1 MLASLILPPFEGRKL
16 DIVCIRGELPIGKT
30 SGRAN
35 MTTMGRRLVGA
46 NRVILL
52 PFLFFTSSMAIAQVY
67 QPLRGSIERMDGQ
80 TLAVRE
86 PGGDAQNVKLAD
98 GVRVFT
104 LKAAS
109 LADVKPGGLV
119 GITTQPQV
127 DGSQKAA
134 EIYIF
139 LDEPTHEPWM
149 FPARRPVISSDEG
162 TLTYIEGPV
171 ISNDGKAVVT
181 KYKDS
186 ERKTPVPEDVRV
198 VVVTP
203 ATVADI
209 KAGQYCFIPN
219 GRQVST
225 GMVAPTIIVGSNSV
239 DFAM

>member
-1 MLASLILPPFEGRKL
+1 
-16 DIVCIRGELPIGKT
+16 
-30 SGRAN
+30 
-35 MTTMGRRLVGA
+35 MTAMARRLLGA
-46 NRVILL
+46 GRVIVF
-52 PFLFFTSSMAIAQVY
+52 PFLIFASSMTIGQVY
-67 QPLRGSIERMDGQ
+67 QSLRGSIESMDGQ

-86 PGGDAQNVKLAD
+86 PSGDAQNVKLAD
-98 GVRVFT
+98 DVRVFT

-119 GITTQPQV
+119 GITAQPQM

-139 LDEPTHEPWM
+139 LDEPTHEPWSL
-149 FPARRPVISSDEG
+149 PARRPIISSDEG
-162 TLTYIEGPV
+162 TLTYIEGSV
-171 ISNDGKAVVT
+171 VSNDGKAVVT

-186 ERKTPVPEDVRV
+186 EKKTPMPEDVRV
-198 VVVTP
+198 VVVSP

-225 GMVAPTIIVGSNSV
+225 GMVAPTIIVGSDSV

>member
-1 MLASLILPPFEGRKL
+1 
-16 DIVCIRGELPIGKT
+16 
-30 SGRAN
+30 
-35 MTTMGRRLVGA
+35 MTAMGQRLVGA
-46 NRVILL
+46 RRVILFS
-52 PFLFFTSSMAIAQVY
+52 FLIFVSSMAIGQVY
-67 QPLRGSIERMDGQ
+67 QPLRGSIESMDGQ

-86 PGGDAQNVKLAD
+86 PSGDAQNVKLAD

-104 LKAAS
+104 LRAAS

-119 GITTQPQV
+119 GITAQPQM

-139 LDEPTHEPWM
+139 LDEPTHEPWRLT
-149 FPARRPVISSDEG
+149 ARRPVISGDER
-162 TLTYIEGPV
+162 TLTYIEGSV

-181 KYKDS
+181 KFKDS
-186 ERKTPVPEDVRV
+186 EKKTPVPEDVRV

-225 GMVAPTIIVGSNSV
+225 GTVAPTIIVGSDSV